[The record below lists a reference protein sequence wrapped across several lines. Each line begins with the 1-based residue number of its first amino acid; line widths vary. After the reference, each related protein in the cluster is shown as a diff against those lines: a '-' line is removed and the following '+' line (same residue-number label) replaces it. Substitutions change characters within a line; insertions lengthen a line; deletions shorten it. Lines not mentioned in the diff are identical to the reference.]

1 MKAIIL
7 AAGLGSRLRPLTD
20 DRPKALVVVN
30 GESFFERQLR
40 QLRSAGVDLITVVTG
55 YRAEAFEPW
64 RDDPDLTFVFNEHYH
79 DRNNLWSMYLVRD
92 RLPASFVLEGDIR
105 LVEGIIP
112 TSAPLESCV
121 FTGWRDDMKNE
132 WVVHAGDNGGV
143 QSIIP
148 SSGSGWILA
157 GMSFWTERDGSMMA
171 KLLEASVLQPGW
183 EQLFWDDVYRLNLD
197 RLDLHALRIGPKDW
211 VEIDSLED
219 KFRFEA
225 SLDRSSTLP

>member
-20 DRPKALVVVN
+20 DKPKALVVVN

-40 QLRSAGVDLITVVTG
+40 QLRDAGVELTTVVTG
-55 YRAEAFEPW
+55 YRAESFDPW
-64 RDDPDLTFVFNEHYH
+64 LQDPDLRFVYNEHFH
-79 DRNNLWSMYLVRD
+79 DRNNIWSMYLVRD
-92 RLPASFVLEGDIR
+92 SLPESLVLEGDVR
-105 LVEGIIP
+105 LVEGILP
-112 TSAPLESCV
+112 TAAPLKSCV

-132 WVVHAGDNGGV
+132 WVVHADDSGFI

-148 SSGSGWILA
+148 SSGAGWILA
-157 GMSFWTERDGSMMA
+157 GMSYWTKRDGKMMA
-171 KLLEASVLQPGW
+171 RLLEASVLHPGW

-197 RLDLHALRIGPKDW
+197 RLELHAHYIGPTDW

-219 KFRFEA
+219 KERFE
-225 SLDRSSTLP
+225 TLHA